1 MRSLKIF
8 ISLALFTTAFAGAF
22 LEYFQARSE
31 GDNIRLEWRTQEEF
45 NLQHFIIE
53 RRNPQTSYIEIS
65 TIAPKGSNSYYV
77 YVDENVYKSND
88 LIFIY
93 RLKIVENN
101 GQVSYSKEITV
112 SHSVSGVKRTWGSIK
127 AMFR

>member
-1 MRSLKIF
+1 MRTLKIF

-31 GDNIRLEWRTQEEF
+31 GDNIRIEWRTQEES
-45 NLQHFIIE
+45 NLKHFVIE
-53 RRNPQTSYIEIS
+53 RKNPQTSYIDVT
-65 TIAPKGSNSYYV
+65 TILPKGSNSYYV

-93 RLKIVENN
+93 RLKIVDNN
-101 GQVSYSKEITV
+101 GQISYSNEITV